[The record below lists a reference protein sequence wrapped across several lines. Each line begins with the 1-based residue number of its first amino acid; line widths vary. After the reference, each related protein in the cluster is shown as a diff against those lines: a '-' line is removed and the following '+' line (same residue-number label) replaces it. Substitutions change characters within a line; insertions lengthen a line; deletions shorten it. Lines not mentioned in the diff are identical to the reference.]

1 MIEKKTMF
9 YVSGGF
15 SDPEEETAIVDE
27 NGKILYAGEEE
38 LYKVDDDEQ
47 KNYFSTMEAAKSFVN
62 ERRSQAIESLPIVE
76 GYLKYLRNDI
86 GSNGDEWKAVE
97 SKYWN
102 VFQGLSSEDR
112 TDWLGE
118 YKCARAAVYALK
130 SGYIA
135 INGTVIQLSSVLSV
149 QFGINTALV
158 AYDGNTISTNDRN
171 NIKVLKF
178 IFT

>member
-9 YVSGGF
+9 YVSEGF
-15 SDPEEETAIVDE
+15 FEPEEVTAFVDE
-27 NGKILYAGEEE
+27 NGRILYAGEEE
-38 LYKVDDDEQ
+38 LYKVNDDEQ
-47 KNYFSTMEAAKSFVN
+47 GFYFPTRFCAESFVD
-62 ERRSQAIESLPIVE
+62 ERRSQAWGSLPLLD
-76 GYLKYLRNDI
+76 GYLSYLKYEA
-86 GSNGDEWKAVE
+86 GSKSDEWKDVNL
-97 SKYWN
+97 KYRN
-102 VFQGLSSEDR
+102 VYSGLGASNDA
-112 TDWLGE
+112 WFNE
-118 YKCARAAVYALK
+118 YNCAKEAIDALK

-135 INGTVIQLSSVLSV
+135 ISGTVIQLSSVLSV